1 MLQVSMALWLCSAGT
16 ISVVHFWHQASGMR
30 HQVLS
35 PDAATVQ
42 LTKVPEEFHLD
53 PGTLK
58 LKSGTSDF
66 VAMGN
71 PGPLSLDVLRELC
84 PGKGSEAH
92 PFVVDGAPEAGEG
105 N

>member
-42 LTKVPEEFHLD
+42 LTKVAEELI
-53 PGTLK
+53 P
-58 LKSGTSDF
+58 
-66 VAMGN
+66 
-71 PGPLSLDVLRELC
+71 P
-84 PGKGSEAH
+84 
-92 PFVVDGAPEAGEG
+92 
-105 N
+105 